1 LLNPLA
7 LSRVTLLA
15 ALVAAVAIAAAAP
28 AQSQDAARLQ
38 LAQQAPPATAP
49 ATPAPRVIVRPQ
61 AQPSPKP
68 RPLPPGE
75 LNQQLLFKL
84 LVGEIAQQRGQT
96 AVAVQAYLEVARE
109 TKDPRIAQRAAEIAW
124 NARMSAAAL
133 EAASIWLQ
141 AEPESPQAR
150 QVLAAL
156 LVNQP
161 KIAEAQP
168 HLEKWLAADPA
179 GAGQTFLQIGALAVR
194 NQDRAAALQLVQGLA
209 RPYPQLPEARFAVA
223 QVAAAA
229 NEDAIALAESRE
241 ALRLKPDWE
250 QAALLHAQVLQK
262 KSPTEATAFLKDF
275 LAKNPQAK
283 DARLVY
289 ARQLVGDKQYEP
301 ARKEFQSLLTEFP
314 TNPDVAMAVALLS
327 LQLQDFD
334 AAESQLKQA
343 LDNNYKDP
351 DAVRFYLGQIA
362 EDRKRYD
369 DALKWY
375 TLVSAGE
382 KFIPARA
389 RYAGVLV
396 KQGKLADARKYL
408 QETSAAYPQN
418 RVQFVQ
424 IEAQLLRDAG
434 DNRGAFDVLGDG
446 LAKSPTSLDLMYEY
460 AMAAEKVDRLDL
472 MEANIRKLIQLKPD
486 HAHAYNALG
495 YSLADRNIRL
505 DEARTL
511 LDQALK
517 LAPDDPF
524 IIDSMGWVLFRQG
537 DLDGARKQLERAY
550 QLRPDGEIAAHLGEV
565 LWAQGRQDEA
575 RKLWA
580 DALKKEPSHEVLQST
595 IKRFAR

>member
-1 LLNPLA
+1 MLNLFAPPH
-7 LSRVTLLA
+7 VKYLA
-15 ALVAAVAIAAAAP
+15 ALAVAVALSAVGTTQAEDGPAVLL
-28 AQSQDAARLQ
+28 AQS
-38 LAQQAPPATAP
+38 PPATMP
-49 ATPAPRVIVRPQ
+49 AEPRAPRVIVRPQ
-61 AQPSPKP
+61 VWPSGKP
-68 RPLPPGE
+68 RALPPGE
-75 LNQQLLFKL
+75 LTQQLLFKL

-109 TKDPRIAQRAAEIAW
+109 TKDPRIAQRATEIAW
-124 NARMSAAAL
+124 GARMTSAAL
-133 EAASIWLQ
+133 EAAGLWLQ

-168 HLEKWLAADPA
+168 HLEKWLASDPSA
-179 GAGQTFLQIGALAVR
+179 AGQTFLQIGALAVR
-194 NQDRAAALQLVQGLA
+194 NPDRAAALQLVQRLA
-209 RPYPQLPEARFAVA
+209 RPYPQLPEAHFAVA

-229 NEDAIALAESRE
+229 NDDAVALAASRE

-262 KSPTEATAFLKDF
+262 KSPAEATAFLKDF

-283 DARLVY
+283 DARLIY
-289 ARQLVGDKQYEP
+289 ARQLVAEKQFEP
-301 ARKEFQSLLTEFP
+301 ARKEFQSLLAEFP
-314 TNPDVAMAVALLS
+314 NNPDVAMAVALLS

-351 DAVRFYLGQIA
+351 DAIRFNLGQIA
-362 EDRKRYD
+362 EDRKRFD

-382 KFIPARA
+382 QFIPARA

-396 KQGKLADARKYL
+396 KQGKLAEARKYL
-408 QETSAAYPQN
+408 QETGAAYPQN
-418 RVQFVQ
+418 RVQLVQ
-424 IEAQLLRDAG
+424 VEAQLLRDAG
-434 DNRGAFDVLGDG
+434 DYRAAYDVLGEA
-446 LAKSPTSLDLMYEY
+446 LAKAPNSIDLLYDH
-460 AMAAEKVDRLDL
+460 AMAAEKIDRLDV

-486 HAHAYNALG
+486 HAHAYNAFG

-565 LWAQGRQDEA
+565 LWAQGQHDAA

-580 DALKKEPSHEVLQST
+580 DALKKEPSHEALQST
-595 IKRFAR
+595 IKRLAR